1 MILSR
6 MSPYTEIISYLC
18 IFILQVRHVTH
29 EVRTPLN
36 TVAIGADVLTHEV
49 KQLGDL
55 IPPVMMEL
63 VVGIKEASAGEHII
77 PYYHILSCLVLSC
90 SVLFTP
96 TYPVLLFPYRSY
108 YVQQYLFSSS
118 FFILSL

>member
-1 MILSR
+1 VSDR
-6 MSPYTEIISYLC
+6 PYSNFSSFLFFLAIPITSYTHSSSQSLTQ
-18 IFILQVRHVTH
+18 IHQVRHVTH

-63 VVGIKEASAGEHII
+63 VVGIKEASAGDNIV
-77 PYYHILSCLVLSC
+77 S
-90 SVLFTP
+90 
-96 TYPVLLFPYRSY
+96 
-108 YVQQYLFSSS
+108 
-118 FFILSL
+118 

>member
-1 MILSR
+1 MPTSNLLIKLPFGRYDHILI
-6 MSPYTEIISYLC
+6 PFFPPLPCHIISL
-18 IFILQVRHVTH
+18 LAHSHQVRHVTH

-63 VVGIKEASAGEHII
+63 VVGIKEASAGDTIV
-77 PYYHILSCLVLSC
+77 S
-90 SVLFTP
+90 
-96 TYPVLLFPYRSY
+96 
-108 YVQQYLFSSS
+108 
-118 FFILSL
+118 

>member
-1 MILSR
+1 MNTTVSNQLLVTLTGTLIKCFVSDMIIFLYLPFLAV
-6 MSPYTEIISYLC
+6 PYYLFS
-18 IFILQVRHVTH
+18 FIPHQVRHVTH

-63 VVGIKEASAGEHII
+63 VVGIKEASAGNNVV
-77 PYYHILSCLVLSC
+77 S
-90 SVLFTP
+90 
-96 TYPVLLFPYRSY
+96 
-108 YVQQYLFSSS
+108 
-118 FFILSL
+118 